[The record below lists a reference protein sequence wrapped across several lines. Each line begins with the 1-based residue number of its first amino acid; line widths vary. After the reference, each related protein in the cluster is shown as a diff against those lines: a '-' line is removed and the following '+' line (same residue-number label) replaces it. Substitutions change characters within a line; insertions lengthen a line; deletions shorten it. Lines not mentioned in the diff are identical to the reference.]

1 MERYGST
8 YSDSEEHTPVIW
20 LRGYPLYAAHFI
32 VLVFVGSMLVTT
44 LLNFLHISAHA
55 EWLPFM
61 SGKVLHGQVWRVFT
75 YGLYNPPSLD
85 FVFDMLMIAW
95 FGRDVERAFGR
106 RSFLWL
112 YAGIYLVTP
121 VLFTALG
128 LWLPLTRAGETG
140 ALALFVAFATIYP
153 EAMMMFNLLARWA
166 ALILVGIFTLI
177 ALNYRDVQGLI
188 TLWATCGF
196 AYAFVRHHQGHFELP
211 KLNFWRRKPK
221 LRVLPA
227 LPAKNA
233 PPAAAPQSATMAE
246 VDALLDKIA
255 QSGFGSLTSKERA
268 QLDSARA
275 EMLKRNSARR

>member
-8 YSDSEEHTPVIW
+8 YSDPEEHTPVMW

-44 LLNFLHISAHA
+44 LLNFFHLSAHA
-55 EWLPFM
+55 DWLPFM

-121 VLFTALG
+121 LLFTALG

-153 EAMMMFNLLARWA
+153 EAMMMFNLLAKWA

-188 TLWATCGF
+188 TLWATCGL

-221 LRVLPA
+221 LRVMSTP
-227 LPAKNA
+227 PAKNA
-233 PPAAAPQSATMAE
+233 PPAAAPKSATMAE

-255 QSGFGSLTSKERA
+255 QSGFSSLTSNERA
-268 QLDSARA
+268 KLDSARA
-275 EMLKRNSARR
+275 AMLKRNSDRR